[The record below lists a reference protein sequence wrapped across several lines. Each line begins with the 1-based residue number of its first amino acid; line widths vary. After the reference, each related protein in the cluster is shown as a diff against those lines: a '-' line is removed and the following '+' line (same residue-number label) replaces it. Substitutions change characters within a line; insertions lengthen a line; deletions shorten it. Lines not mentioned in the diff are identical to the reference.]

1 MSGIC
6 GFVGTARPGVI
17 EAMLAAIAYR
27 GDRTDTIALDGASLG
42 YRWWEGR
49 PGKSSGIHR
58 DGSHAV
64 AVAGT
69 FAPPDPSPAVALRT
83 RLAPG
88 SGGLA
93 TLDGAFAG
101 AWWDAT
107 LRRLTLIRDPHP
119 CGVKRPTE
127 SG

>member
-64 AVAGT
+64 KPGTKSIAGIL
-69 FAPPDPSPAVALRT
+69 PPGYLVEVSGTTCMFFGRKTDARSIDFTCTRT
-83 RLAPG
+83 PERAN
-88 SGGLA
+88 
-93 TLDGAFAG
+93 
-101 AWWDAT
+101 
-107 LRRLTLIRDPHP
+107 
-119 CGVKRPTE
+119 
-127 SG
+127 